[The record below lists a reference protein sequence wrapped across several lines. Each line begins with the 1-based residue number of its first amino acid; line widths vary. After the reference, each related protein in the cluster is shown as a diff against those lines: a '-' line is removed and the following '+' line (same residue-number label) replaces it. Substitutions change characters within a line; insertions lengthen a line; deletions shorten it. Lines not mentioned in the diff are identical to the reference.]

1 MFLNMPNQR
10 ANGGTRLDQKK
21 VSSILVK
28 IFGCEALNPHLEVR
42 ARPIVVYYVPYTC
55 PRKNQSFSLVSPQF
69 VNSYRIGWSVLFLL

>member
-28 IFGCEALNPHLEVR
+28 ISGCEALNPHLEVR
-42 ARPIVVYYVPYTC
+42 ARPIVVPDI
-55 PRKNQSFSLVSPQF
+55 F
-69 VNSYRIGWSVLFLL
+69 FLLPF